1 MGIGHSRDRHIRQV
15 VNDELEAERL
25 RREVNA
31 LKQDNNALRREM
43 QRHLNTRAGNR
54 GAHVPN
60 QKSEISG
67 ARIDQVVDEML
78 ANPETNFAMIPD
90 MIERPALK
98 SAMTYLLGSMAY
110 GMDTALIQ
118 VWGHEFVGRWRP
130 VQETTAPP
138 IAQPREPYSDYSEED
153 YSNRVDDD

>member
-1 MGIGHSRDRHIRQV
+1 MGLGHSRDRHIRQV

-43 QRHLNTRAGNR
+43 QRHLNSQVGGNR
-54 GAHVPN
+54 SAN
-60 QKSEISG
+60 ATDQKSEISG

-78 ANPETNFAMIPD
+78 AHPETNFSMIPD

-130 VQETTAPP
+130 VQQPTAR
-138 IAQPREPYSDYSEED
+138 QPREPYSDYSEED